1 MYLKWIMLYLTWPL
15 LILVTYWLVRIAL
28 RRYEKISK

>member
-1 MYLKWIMLYLTWPL
+1 MYIKWIMLYLTWPL